1 MSFIILACALFALGV
16 YGVLSRR
23 DVIGVLASVE
33 VMLGSA
39 TILLVGLASTLT
51 PGSGARMDPASLGAV
66 GVLLIVVF
74 AAEAAVGLAVLVT
87 VARKVRTTRVDG
99 LTEVKG

>member
-1 MSFIILACALFALGV
+1 MTFIVIACGLFSLGL

-39 TILLVGLASTLT
+39 TVLLVGLASTMT
-51 PGSGARMDPASLGAV
+51 AASGERIDPAALGSI
-66 GVLLIVVF
+66 GVFIIVIA

-87 VARKVRTTRVDG
+87 VARKLRTTRVDG
-99 LTEVKG
+99 LMEVKG